1 MIKSKFQ
8 MLDNSVK
15 EFMIQQKERMSPTVN
30 YKINMNMSFKILKI
44 EEEKEKKRALVEL
57 TEIIKVQNNE
67 KDVAIINC
75 IMNGI
80 FEVNSSIS
88 RDDFVKMLNLNGVAV
103 LLQFSRTYIY
113 SATSLGGMPPI
124 NIPLIDFTNNDNIK
138 S

>member
-15 EFMIQQKERMSPTVN
+15 EFTIQQKERMSPTIN
-30 YKINMNMSFKILKI
+30 YKINMNVSFKILKI

-57 TEIIKVQNNE
+57 TEIIKAQNNE
-67 KDVAIINC
+67 KEVAIINC

-80 FEVNSSIS
+80 FEVDSSIS
-88 RDDFVKMLNLNGVAV
+88 KDDFVKMLNINGVTV
-103 LLQFSRTYIY
+103 LFQFSRTYIY

-124 NIPLIDFTNNDNIK
+124 TIPLIDFTEQE
-138 S
+138 